1 MLLILDHELFSLHFP
16 ILQYLLVDLRHL
28 LLLVDLRQVVLLKL
42 QEDLLEFVGVREEE
56 LIFIVVIGHVDQTEL
71 HQLLESLLPLLV
83 GNCGVNSAPFPVRA
97 LWIDLVLVS
106 WALLGQERELHLDIV
121 MNVVIVLEDNIV
133 VEVRVGLMTHD
144 PVSFQRHEILF
155 LRLLSFQSKLLAR
168 KLQQELLEGFRVIE
182 PILVLLDVALDLR
195 YFLVK
200 LLDVFFLASL
210 LVLKLLLLLFFLFA
224 ERLVFPNVVLQ
235 VCLVV
240 FELLRTVDERLMTP
254 LLLFLQVPDLL
265 VHRVVCKFSQEHLF
279 LLIDELVHIL
289 GALLARELHSAPRD
303 MHGFMDV
310 ILLFQVEI
318 LLLGI
323 VFTWRDISV
332 FYSSQRRCTRCRIL
346 VPYTQILGLFLRLLA
361 LLLLGLPRH
370 EDLLV
375 VWGAER

>member
-1 MLLILDHELFSLHFP
+1 
-16 ILQYLLVDLRHL
+16 
-28 LLLVDLRQVVLLKL
+28 
-42 QEDLLEFVGVREEE
+42 
-56 LIFIVVIGHVDQTEL
+56 
-71 HQLLESLLPLLV
+71 
-83 GNCGVNSAPFPVRA
+83 
-97 LWIDLVLVS
+97 
-106 WALLGQERELHLDIV
+106 

-224 ERLVFPNVVLQ
+224 ERLVFSNVVLQ

-265 VHRVVCKFSQEHLF
+265 VHRVVS
-279 LLIDELVHIL
+279 
-289 GALLARELHSAPRD
+289 
-303 MHGFMDV
+303 
-310 ILLFQVEI
+310 
-318 LLLGI
+318 
-323 VFTWRDISV
+323 
-332 FYSSQRRCTRCRIL
+332 
-346 VPYTQILGLFLRLLA
+346 
-361 LLLLGLPRH
+361 
-370 EDLLV
+370 
-375 VWGAER
+375 